1 MEDTMH
7 QSSSMELSQIEKKS
21 KKYQSDIDGIFTVE
35 QSIYHNGDSNNTI
48 NNTKNNMDPSTASAG
63 RIPGQPEEES
73 KVPAEFVF

>member
-35 QSIYHNGDSNNTI
+35 QSIYHNGESNNTI
-48 NNTKNNMDPSTASAG
+48 NNTKNNMDTSSTSAG
-63 RIPGQPEEES
+63 SIPCQPEEER
-73 KVPAEFVF
+73 KVKEEFVF